1 MIPESATLAINTRI
15 QAKLDAGESVLH
27 LGFGE
32 AGLPVLPAVAEVLAS
47 AAGRNAYGPV
57 VGSASA
63 REAAAGYLERRGL
76 PTDPDQII
84 FAPGSKALLFAL
96 VATLPGD
103 VILPTPSWVSYAAQA
118 VMMGRRVIP
127 VPIPAA
133 TGGIPDP
140 DLFDALVTRARADGA
155 DPRTLIVTTPDNP
168 TGTVP
173 PGDLIKQVC
182 EVAERH
188 GVGVVSDEIYRD
200 LAAPDHEVVS
210 PASVLPDRTVITCG
224 LSKAMAL
231 GGYRIGFARVPDG
244 ELGRR
249 LRPELVGVASEVWSS
264 LATPMQ
270 AVAEY
275 VLAEPIEVR
284 DHVRASRR
292 LHHAVASAVHEEF
305 VAIGAECRRP
315 TGAFYLYP
323 DLTGLRL
330 RLEGRGVTTDVDLTE
345 LLLDEYGVG
354 VLAGSAFGDDPTG
367 WRFRVATSLLYGR
380 TDEERWA
387 ALRSDDPLELPWIA
401 ASLAQLREALTAL
414 AA

>member
-32 AGLPVLPAVAEVLAS
+32 AGLPVLPAVTEVLAS
-47 AAGRNAYGPV
+47 AAGHNSYGPV

-63 REAAAGYLERRGL
+63 REAAAGYLDRRGI
-76 PTDPDQII
+76 PTEPDQIVL
-84 FAPGSKALLFAL
+84 APGSKALLFGL

-118 VMMGRRVIP
+118 ALMGRQVIP

-133 TGGIPDP
+133 SGGIPDP
-140 DLFDALVTRARADGA
+140 DLFDTAVTRARADGA

-173 PGDLIKQVC
+173 PGDLVKQVC
-182 EVAERH
+182 EVAEHH
-188 GVGVVSDEIYRD
+188 GVVVVSDEIYRD
-200 LAAPDHEVVS
+200 LAGPDHEVVS
-210 PASVLPDRTVITCG
+210 PASLSPDRTVITCG

-231 GGYRIGFARVPDG
+231 GGYRIGFARLPDG

-292 LHHAVASAVHEEF
+292 LHQTVASAVHEEF
-305 VAIGAECRRP
+305 VAIGAVCRRP

-323 DLTGLRL
+323 DLTALRP
-330 RLEGRGVTTDVDLTE
+330 RLEERGVSTDVDLTE

-354 VLAGSAFGDDPTG
+354 VLAGSAFGDDPAG

-380 TDEERWA
+380 TDEERWT
-387 ALRSDDPLELPWIA
+387 ALRRDDPRELPWIA
-401 ASLAQLREALTAL
+401 ASLAQLRRALTAL

>member
-15 QAKLDAGESVLH
+15 QTRLDAGEPVLH

-32 AGLPVLPAVAEVLAS
+32 AGLPVLPAVTEVLAS
-47 AAGRNAYGPV
+47 AAGRNSYGPV
-57 VGSASA
+57 VGSAAA
-63 REAAAGYLERRGL
+63 REAAAGYLDRRGL
-76 PTDPDQII
+76 PTDPDQVVL
-84 FAPGSKALLFAL
+84 APGSKALLFGL

-118 VMMGRRVIP
+118 ALMGRRVIP
-127 VPIPAA
+127 VPIPSA

-140 DLFDALVTRARADGA
+140 ELFDAAVTRAQADGA
-155 DPRTLIVTTPDNP
+155 DPRTLVVTTPDNP

-173 PGDLIKQVC
+173 PADLVKQVC
-182 EVAERH
+182 EVAEHH
-188 GVGVVSDEIYRD
+188 GVVVVSDEIYRD
-200 LAAPDHEVVS
+200 LAGPDHEVVS
-210 PASVLPDRTVITCG
+210 PASLSPDRTVITCG
-224 LSKAMAL
+224 LSKSMAL
-231 GGYRIGFARVPDG
+231 GGYRIGFARLPDG

-275 VLAEPIEVR
+275 VLADPIEVR

-292 LHHAVASAVHEEF
+292 LHQAVASAVHEDF
-305 VAIGAECRRP
+305 VAIGAVCRPP

-323 DLTGLRL
+323 DLTALRP
-330 RLEGRGVTTDVDLTE
+330 RLEGRGVSTDVDLTE
-345 LLLDEYGVG
+345 LLLDEHGVG
-354 VLAGSAFGDDPTG
+354 VLAGSAFGDDPAG

-380 TDEERWA
+380 TDDERWA
-387 ALRSDDPLELPWIA
+387 ALRSDDPRELPWIA
-401 ASLAQLREALTAL
+401 ASLAQLHRALTAL

>member
-1 MIPESATLAINTRI
+1 
-15 QAKLDAGESVLH
+15 
-27 LGFGE
+27 
-32 AGLPVLPAVAEVLAS
+32 
-47 AAGRNAYGPV
+47 
-57 VGSASA
+57 
-63 REAAAGYLERRGL
+63 
-76 PTDPDQII
+76 
-84 FAPGSKALLFAL
+84 L
-96 VATLPGD
+96 VAALPGD

-118 VMMGRRVIP
+118 ALMGRRVIP
-127 VPIPAA
+127 VPIPDA

-140 DLFDALVTRARADGA
+140 ELFDAAVTRARAEGA

-173 PGDLIKQVC
+173 PGDLVKQMC

-188 GVGVVSDEIYRD
+188 GVVVVSDEIYRD
-200 LAAPDHEVVS
+200 LAEAEVVS
-210 PASVLPDRTVITCG
+210 PASLSPDRTVITCG

-231 GGYRIGFARVPDG
+231 GGYRIGFARLPDG

-264 LATPMQ
+264 LASPMQ

-275 VLAEPIEVR
+275 VLADPVEVR

-292 LHHAVASAVHEEF
+292 LHQTVASAVHEEF
-305 VAIGAECRRP
+305 VAIGAACRRP

-323 DLTGLRL
+323 DLTVLRP
-330 RLEGRGVTTDVDLTE
+330 RLEERGVSTDVDLTE
-345 LLLDEYGVG
+345 LLLEEYGVG
-354 VLAGSAFGDDPTG
+354 VLAGSAFGDDPAG

-380 TDEERWA
+380 TEEERWT
-387 ALRSDDPLELPWIA
+387 ALRSDDPRELPWIA
-401 ASLAQLREALTAL
+401 DSLARLRRALTAL